1 MEKYELY
8 KDIAQ
13 RTNGDIYIGVVG
25 PVRTGKSTFI
35 KRFMDVMVIPN
46 MENPNERDRLTD
58 ELPQSAAGRTIM
70 TTQPRFIPNE
80 AAKLTIGEDSLSLK
94 VRMVDCV
101 GYMVE
106 GAVGHTENNT
116 PRMVRTPWFDY
127 DIPFED
133 AAEIG
138 TNKVITEHSTIGIMI
153 TTDGSITD
161 IPRESYIAAEE
172 RVIGELKRAG
182 RPFIVLVNSTD
193 PNSKETAAVAC
204 EIAAKHNVIALCADV
219 MNMDRAKFE
228 ELLQSILMAFPIN
241 AIELQLP
248 SWVNALGSEHWLVK
262 RILEPFRE
270 ALDHIEIMDDY
281 RLALLSLK
289 EIEGFEA
296 PALGNV
302 DLARGVVRIEL
313 RPEGSM
319 FYSVISEECGYEIL
333 DDAHL
338 VSSIKDFIA
347 AKREYDKIKHALE
360 QAAATGYGVVPP
372 DIESMVLDEP
382 EIVQRGGRFGV
393 KLRAHASGLHL
404 IKVNV
409 ESEVSPLVGTEEQ
422 SEEFAGHLIKSFEK
436 DPALLWQTDIFGKSL
451 YDMVKDGMSSKVGR
465 MPENV
470 QQKLQETLQRM
481 VNDGCSNLICIML

>member
-46 MENPNERDRLTD
+46 IKDENQRMRLID

-80 AAKLTIGEDSLSLK
+80 AATLDIEQDCT
-94 VRMVDCV
+94 VRVRLADCV

-106 GAVGHTENNT
+106 GAVGHTENNV
-116 PRMVRTPWFDY
+116 PRMIRTPWFDY
-127 DIPFED
+127 DIPFEE

-138 TNKVITEHSTIGIMI
+138 TNKIITEHSTIGILI

-161 IPRESYIAAEE
+161 IDRSAYIQAEG
-172 RVIGELKRAG
+172 RVITELKAAG
-182 RPFIVLVNSTD
+182 RPFVVLVNSTS
-193 PNSKETAAVAC
+193 PAAPTATELAKD
-204 EIAAKHNVIALCADV
+204 IAEKYGVISMTADV
-219 MNMDRAKFE
+219 MHMEQAQFE
-228 ELLQSILMAFPIN
+228 RLLSSILMAFPMRCVQIK
-241 AIELQLP
+241 LP
-248 SWVNALGSEHWLVK
+248 TWVNALGSDHWLVQ
-262 RILEPFRE
+262 RITSPFEE
-270 ALDHIEIMDDY
+270 ALQNVEIMGDGQSIVEALQDLEDFDCPISEGLD
-281 RLALLSLK
+281 LAQGLMKISM
-289 EIEGFEA
+289 A
-296 PALGNV
+296 PAG
-302 DLARGVVRIEL
+302 D
-313 RPEGSM
+313 M
-319 FYSVISEECGYEIL
+319 FYKIISEECGYEIL

-338 VSSIKDFIA
+338 ISSIKEFIV
-347 AKREYDKIKHALE
+347 AKREYDRIRCALE
-360 QAAATGYGVVPP
+360 QASATGYGTVPP
-372 DIESMVLDEP
+372 DIDDMVLDEP

-404 IKVNV
+404 IKVNI

-422 SEEFAGHLIKSFEK
+422 SEEFASYLSGIFEK
-436 DPALLWQTDIFGKSL
+436 DPARLWQTDIFGKSL
-451 YDMVKDGMSSKVGR
+451 YDMVKEGMSSKVSR

-470 QQKLQETLQRM
+470 QQKLQNTVERM
-481 VNDGCSNLICIML
+481 VNEGCNGLICIML